1 MKRRSIA
8 SFMAGQSF
16 ALIGVWMHLTM
27 LSWLTLR
34 LLDSSLW
41 LGVTLAVYSLP
52 TLLFSWGIGILIER
66 VSSRTILMW
75 TQSLNILISLSYAG
89 LLAMDRLDSSHI
101 LVLSFLAGTVYA
113 IDLPCKQLLLTR
125 LFGDDRMMQA
135 IAFNS
140 VLFNSARI
148 AGPLLSS
155 AILIH
160 WGMEQGF
167 IINACFYGAGLCCM
181 IRLQSVRRQA
191 IEPLSGDKNAQGLA
205 FIRSHPEI
213 LRILL
218 IVLVFGL
225 LLMNYNT
232 LLPVYTRSQLNLGE
246 AGYGMLLASMG
257 AGSLAAAVLIA
268 LKNQWFQRVYLIPLF
283 PGIIAV
289 LYAVLPIISQYRL
302 LLPIFVIYGFCT
314 TGFITASNTLV
325 LQIGEPKARARIAS
339 TYNMMLNG
347 FAPLGNL
354 ISGIS
359 LHVFGIAASFYW
371 ISSLVIGFLA
381 GWVRLSRT
389 KGGDAK
395 ALALRSSLKK

>member
-1 MKRRSIA
+1 M
-8 SFMAGQSF
+8 
-16 ALIGVWMHLTM
+16 
-27 LSWLTLR
+27 
-34 LLDSSLW
+34 
-41 LGVTLAVYSLP
+41 
-52 TLLFSWGIGILIER
+52 
-66 VSSRTILMW
+66 
-75 TQSLNILISLSYAG
+75 
-89 LLAMDRLDSSHI
+89 
-101 LVLSFLAGTVYA
+101 
-113 IDLPCKQLLLTR
+113 
-125 LFGDDRMMQA
+125 
-135 IAFNS
+135 
-140 VLFNSARI
+140 
-148 AGPLLSS
+148 
-155 AILIH
+155 
-160 WGMEQGF
+160 
-167 IINACFYGAGLCCM
+167 
-181 IRLQSVRRQA
+181 
-191 IEPLSGDKNAQGLA
+191 
-205 FIRSHPEI
+205 RSHPEI